1 MFTYSHVIVDDEL
14 IFVDDIDAFES
25 LLPIEFASFNHI
37 DVFPNYEC
45 TVNEMSQFVCAP
57 AILNDI
63 RLSRYYD
70 ELNNAIMSMNRA
82 NVSSYVRRAFDD
94 EYFDV
99 FMTSSI
105 INYVHRDVIDQLMNL
120 SYDVH
125 NDTDNALIDLIVNVI
140 MHFVDVVKLM
150 NANVA

>member
-1 MFTYSHVIVDDEL
+1 MFTYSYVIVDDEL
-14 IFVDDIDAFES
+14 IFVDDLDAFES

-37 DVFPNYEC
+37 DVFPNHDCDY
-45 TVNEMSQFVCAP
+45 NGDAYVCAP
-57 AILNDI
+57 TILNDV

-120 SYDVH
+120 SYD
-125 NDTDNALIDLIVNVI
+125 DTDNALIDLIVNVI

-150 NANVA
+150 NVNLA